1 MINETNQLSEREREI
16 LQLVATGLSNQQ
28 IANQLGISINTVKV
42 HLRNVFGK
50 IGVASRTEATLY
62 ALRSGIVA
70 VEAADVPSALPVD
83 APVPVELADA
93 PALLPS
99 QPAVPTVPLDDL
111 VVLPAAETAAETIA
125 PVVVLDHAT
134 PAVTPALDRDQL
146 VAVPAPRLPESAV
159 QADRRPGLL
168 RPALVLLG
176 LLLFGTLMIA
186 SARAL
191 GWIEV
196 RALPRV
202 GGSVDP
208 VAPSAAPDERTR
220 WQELPAL
227 PEPRAAFAVA
237 SLSDQIYVI
246 GGENQDGVLGSVVR
260 YDVGF
265 EAWTSL
271 SSKPTPVTDARAVVL
286 GEKIYVAGG
295 RRSNDPAD
303 VIATFER
310 YDPRTESWEQ
320 LRDMPQ
326 PRSGYALATA
336 EGKLY
341 LFGGWDGARYRQEV
355 FEYDPGRDEWR
366 ERTPM
371 PTARAYGDAAVV
383 DASIYVLGG
392 ENESGRLATSEL
404 YFPAREGEQPWVRR
418 PPMPQARSR
427 FGAVGVSSPSV
438 IYVIGGDQAM
448 EPLQYNADTDRWQP
462 LAAPVQPI
470 GSQPGVIQQDTT
482 IVTLGGKLDA
492 STYSETMQRYQA
504 LYTLPLVAP

>member
-16 LQLVATGLSNQQ
+16 LRLVASGLSNQQ

-62 ALRSGIVA
+62 ALRSGMVA
-70 VEAADVPSALPVD
+70 VEAADVPAALPSD
-83 APVPVELADA
+83 APVLVEVPDA
-93 PALLPS
+93 PAPLLTES
-99 QPAVPTVPLDDL
+99 PAPAPLSSEP
-111 VVLPAAETAAETIA
+111 VVLPAAEPAAESIA
-125 PVVVLDHAT
+125 PVVVERSS
-134 PAVTPALDRDQL
+134 PA
-146 VAVPAPRLPESAV
+146 VAVPDRNDVAATSTPRVAEPA
-159 QADRRPGLL
+159 ARPIRRRGLL
-168 RPALVLLG
+168 RPLLLLLG
-176 LLLFGTLMIA
+176 VLASGALMIA
-186 SARAL
+186 SAQAL
-191 GWIEV
+191 GWFEV
-196 RALPRV
+196 RNLPAV
-202 GGSVDP
+202 GGISDP
-208 VAPSAAPDERTR
+208 VAASAAPDASTR
-220 WQELPAL
+220 WQDLPAL

-246 GGENQDGVLGSVVR
+246 GGENADGVLGSVVR

-271 SSKPTPVTDARAVVL
+271 SNKPTPVTDARAVVL
-286 GEKIYVAGG
+286 GEKIYVPGG
-295 RRSNDPAD
+295 RRSNDPGD
-303 VIATFER
+303 VVATMER

-320 LRDMPQ
+320 LRDLPE

-341 LFGGWDGARYRQEV
+341 LFGGWDGSRYRQEV
-355 FEYDPGRDEWR
+355 FEYDPGSDEWR

-371 PTARAYGDAAVV
+371 PTARAYSDAAVV

-404 YFPAREGEQPWVRR
+404 YFPAREGEQPWARR

-438 IYVIGGDQAM
+438 IYVIGGDQAL
-448 EPLQYNADTDRWQP
+448 EPLQFNADTDRWQP
-462 LAAPVQPI
+462 LAAPLQPI

-482 IVTLGGKLDA
+482 IVTLGGKLDD

-504 LYTLPLVAP
+504 LYTLPLLAP

>member
-16 LQLVATGLSNQQ
+16 LRLVATGLSNQQ

-70 VEAADVPSALPVD
+70 VEAADVPAMLPSD
-83 APVPVELADA
+83 EPVLVQAEDA
-93 PALLPS
+93 PALPPS
-99 QPAVPTVPLDDL
+99 QPLTAAVPPGESV
-111 VVLPAAETAAETIA
+111 
-125 PVVVLDHAT
+125 
-134 PAVTPALDRDQL
+134 
-146 VAVPAPRLPESAV
+146 VPAPETTAEMIVPAVLDSASAPAPPELDRADLSAAPVPRLAEPVPHEG
-159 QADRRPGLL
+159 RRRRGLL
-168 RPALVLLG
+168 RSALGLLG

-186 SARAL
+186 SAHAL

-196 RALPRV
+196 RALSTV

-208 VAPSAAPDERTR
+208 ATPSAAADQRTR

-265 EAWTSL
+265 EAWASL
-271 SSKPTPVTDARAVVL
+271 SDKPTPVSDARAVVL
-286 GEKIYVAGG
+286 GEKIYVPGG
-295 RRSNDPAD
+295 RGSSDPGD
-303 VIATFER
+303 VVAAFER
-310 YDPRTESWEQ
+310 YDPRTESWEK

-336 EGKLY
+336 EGRLY
-341 LFGGWDGARYRQEV
+341 LFGGWDGARYRQDV
-355 FEYDPGRDEWR
+355 FEYDPGRDEWQ

-392 ENESGRLATSEL
+392 ENESGPLATSEL

-438 IYVIGGDQAM
+438 IYIIGGDQAM

-462 LAAPVQPI
+462 LVAPARPI

-504 LYTLPLVAP
+504 LYTLPLLAP